1 MEKALL
7 SIIEPTVPECK
18 GCNKEYKRD
27 EKYYCQSFPTPTFH
41 WRNVGIDNAVGS
53 VCLLASHVKVAA
65 TVESGRNRV
74 GQQKQ
79 KRNKV

>member
-1 MEKALL
+1 MKTALL
-7 SIIEPTVPECK
+7 LTIEPTVPECK

-27 EKYYCQSFPTPTFH
+27 EKYYCHAYVNPPTH
-41 WRNVGIDNAVGS
+41 WRNVGVADAVGS
-53 VCLLASHVKVAA
+53 VCLLASHVKIA
-65 TVESGRNRV
+65 TTAKTIKNRV